1 MTRSRPRSRP
11 PSQRPEAAPQSAD
24 EPAGTRDLV
33 GWSLSSPLRHN
44 RPLSPAVARTVLAT
58 ELGIDARQ
66 LEAID
71 ADSLRS
77 AMRRLRGLVAE
88 CERLAS
94 AAAVDD
100 LTGILRRGTGL
111 TALQREIARAHRVGG
126 RGIVVAFMDV
136 DGLKHVNDTAGH
148 AAGDQVLRDVAAAI
162 RERVRPYDVVFRYG
176 GDEFVC
182 ALVDVTLEQAR
193 RTIIDIQ
200 ESVRSRSSGHSFSVG
215 FASVGADDTAESV
228 LERGDA
234 ALYLERAAADIRPEG

>member
-1 MTRSRPRSRP
+1 MTRPRPQSRPE
-11 PSQRPEAAPQSAD
+11 SQRSEAATRSVG
-24 EPAGTRDLV
+24 EPTESRHLV

-44 RPLSPAVARTVLAT
+44 RPLSPAVARKVLAT
-58 ELGIDARQ
+58 ELGIDAAQ
-66 LEAID
+66 LNAVD
-71 ADSLRS
+71 AESLRT

-94 AAAVDD
+94 AAAMDD
-100 LTGILRRGTGL
+100 LTSTLRRGTGI

-126 RGIVVAFMDV
+126 DGIVVAFMDV

-148 AAGDQVLRDVAAAI
+148 AAGDQLLRDLAAAI
-162 RERVRPYDVVFRYG
+162 RERVRSYDLVFRYG

-193 RTIIDIQ
+193 RTVDDILD
-200 ESVRSRSSGHSFSVG
+200 SVRARSGGHSFSVG

-228 LERGDA
+228 LERADA
-234 ALYLERAAADIRPEG
+234 ALYVERAAAETSPLS

>member
-1 MTRSRPRSRP
+1 MTRSRPQSRP
-11 PSQRPEAAPQSAD
+11 ESQRSEAATRSAG
-24 EPAGTRDLV
+24 EPTESRDLV

-44 RPLSPAVARTVLAT
+44 RRLSAAVARKVLAT
-58 ELGIDARQ
+58 ELGIDAAQ
-66 LEAID
+66 LD
-71 ADSLRS
+71 AVDAESLRT

-94 AAAVDD
+94 AAAMDD
-100 LTGILRRGTGL
+100 LTGTLRRGTGI

-126 RGIVVAFMDV
+126 DGLAVAFMDV

-148 AAGDQVLRDVAAAI
+148 AAGDQLLREVAAAI
-162 RERVRPYDVVFRYG
+162 RERVRSYDLVFRYG

-193 RTIIDIQ
+193 RTVDDILG
-200 ESVRSRSSGHSFSVG
+200 SVRERSGGHTVSVG

-228 LERGDA
+228 LERADA
-234 ALYLERAAADIRPEG
+234 ALYLERAASETGPVR

>member
-11 PSQRPEAAPQSAD
+11 PIQRPDAAPQSAG
-24 EPAGTRDLV
+24 EPAGSRDLV

-58 ELGIDARQ
+58 ELGIDAGQ
-66 LEAID
+66 LEAVD
-71 ADSLRS
+71 SDSLRS

-126 RGIVVAFMDV
+126 QGIVVAFMDV
-136 DGLKHVNDTAGH
+136 DGLKHVNDSAGH

-162 RERVRPYDVVFRYG
+162 RKRVRPYDVVFRYG

-193 RTIIDIQ
+193 RTIVDI
-200 ESVRSRSSGHSFSVG
+200 EDSVRSRSGHSFSVG
-215 FASVGADDTAESV
+215 FASVGADDTADSV
-228 LERGDA
+228 LERADS
-234 ALYLERAAADIRPEG
+234 ALYLERAGKEIRPQR

>member
-11 PSQRPEAAPQSAD
+11 PSQPPDAAPQSAG
-24 EPAGTRDLV
+24 EPPGSRDLV

-58 ELGIDARQ
+58 ELGIDAAQ
-66 LEAID
+66 LD
-71 ADSLRS
+71 AVDTDSLRS

-111 TALQREIARAHRVGG
+111 TALQREIARVHRVGG

-136 DGLKHVNDTAGH
+136 DGLKHVNDSAGH
-148 AAGDQVLRDVAAAI
+148 AAGDQVLRDVASAI
-162 RERVRPYDVVFRYG
+162 RERVRSYDLVFRYG

-193 RTIIDIQ
+193 RTVSDILD
-200 ESVRSRSSGHSFSVG
+200 SVRARSGGHSFSVG
-215 FASVGADDTAESV
+215 FASVGSDDTAESA
-228 LERGDA
+228 LERADA
-234 ALYLERAAADIRPEG
+234 ALYLERAAGEIRPQS